1 MFLRIILWNYMRHSQ
16 SEAAQNVKTVLQITP
31 LFNFFLI
38 QVFQITLCKQ
48 GYHLNYIIILG
59 LILLLQRRPQDLSPF
74 TKKLEFLVLLSG
86 LHFEL
91 VFNCNWLFCMCKK
104 KKNLLNCKTRVVC
117 YFEQN

>member
-1 MFLRIILWNYMRHSQ
+1 MFLRIILWRHSQ

-104 KKNLLNCKTRVVC
+104 KNLLNCKTRVVC